1 MITPMEI
8 PAMVPE
14 PSPALPTESW
24 PTRAVGA
31 REVGAC
37 DGSTVGHAIGGGV
50 LVMLGSGDGG
60 PTLGVGAALGAV
72 ELRKPRGP
80 TSQARLVTKT
90 RLGFT
95 VGLLER

>member
-1 MITPMEI
+1 M
-8 PAMVPE
+8 
-14 PSPALPTESW
+14 
-24 PTRAVGA
+24 
-31 REVGAC
+31 
-37 DGSTVGHAIGGGV
+37 
-50 LVMLGSGDGG
+50 VMLGSGDGG

-80 TSQARLVTKT
+80 TSQARLVAKT